1 MESHVKPVSCYHTL
15 HRLLTLYRE
24 GWHARNDTP
33 VPSSLVSFLQSR
45 ACLIDRTGLPTWH
58 DYMKKDRQQSMQEPN
73 FSTKPS
79 LSFEIKSLRLG
90 SLLLTLSNIFPRL
103 LSTLRPWPH
112 HLWQLLL
119 KRANLNPLFL
129 WFTTSCFCNCLSTD
143 DQQSFMKDSAY
154 FPSLN

>member
-15 HRLLTLYRE
+15 HRLLTLHQE

-33 VPSSLVSFLQSR
+33 DTSLLLSFLQSR
-45 ACLIDRTGLPTWH
+45 ECLIDRTGLPTWH
-58 DYMKKDRQQSMQEPN
+58 DYMKKGRQQSMQEPN

-79 LSFEIKSLRLG
+79 LSFG

-129 WFTTSCFCNCLSTD
+129 WFTTSCFFNCPSTD
-143 DQQSFMKDSAY
+143 DQQSFMKDSAQ
-154 FPSLN
+154 FPFLN